1 MVRGGGAVKRL
12 GPWARVV
19 AKGALMLAVFEIGG
33 SRMRAATSP
42 APGRVDALAEVA
54 TPAGDFAAFGAALA
68 GMIPPG
74 ARGVALSVAGVE
86 DPATG
91 RMTCANIPAI
101 HGRALAEDLRALLG
115 LPVVLANDADCFALA
130 EAVAGAGRGAR
141 VVMGVIIGT
150 GLGGGIVV
158 DGRILP
164 GAGEWGHGPVLGAP
178 VAGAAIPVL
187 PCPCGQAGCAETLG
201 SARGIERLH
210 AHLTG
215 VALDAP
221 AIVAGA
227 PRTVDVWAAMLAGPL
242 AMLMNTLAPG
252 AVPLGGGLGRAPGI
266 AERLDVAVR
275 ARMLRDPGP
284 GLIRRAQVPGEPGL
298 HGAAALG
305 WATFGG

>member
-1 MVRGGGAVKRL
+1 
-12 GPWARVV
+12 
-19 AKGALMLAVFEIGG
+19 MLAVFEIGG
-33 SRMRAATSP
+33 SRMRAAASP

-54 TPAGDFAAFGAALA
+54 TPTGDFAGFVAAMSGL
-68 GMIPPG
+68 IPRG
-74 ARGVALSVAGVE
+74 ARGVAVSVAGVA
-86 DPATG
+86 DPVTG

-101 HGRALAEDLRALLG
+101 HGRALVADLTAALG
-115 LPVVLANDADCFALA
+115 LPVVAANDADCFALA
-130 EAVAGAGRGAR
+130 EAVAGAGVGHR
-141 VVMGVIIGT
+141 VVMGIIIGT

-178 VAGAAIPVL
+178 VLGAAIPVL

-221 AIVAGA
+221 AIARGA
-227 PRTVDVWAAMLAGPL
+227 TRTLEVWAAMLAGPL
-242 AMLMNTLAPG
+242 AMLMNTLGPS
-252 AVPLGGGLGRAPGI
+252 AVPVGGGLGRAPGI

-305 WATFGG
+305 WDTFGG

>member
-1 MVRGGGAVKRL
+1 
-12 GPWARVV
+12 
-19 AKGALMLAVFEIGG
+19 MLALFEIGG
-33 SRMRAATSP
+33 SRMRAAASP
-42 APGRVDALAEVA
+42 APGRVEPLAEVA
-54 TPAGDFAAFGAALA
+54 TPAGDFAGFAAAMA

-74 ARGVALSVAGVE
+74 ARGVALSVAGAA
-86 DPATG
+86 DPVTG
-91 RMTCANIPAI
+91 RMTSANIPAI
-101 HGRALAEDLRALLG
+101 HGRALAADLTAALG
-115 LPVVLANDADCFALA
+115 LPVVMTNDADCFALA

-141 VVMGVIIGT
+141 VVLGLIIGT

-164 GAGEWGHGPVLGAP
+164 GAGGEWGHGPVLGAP
-178 VAGAAIPVL
+178 VMGAPIPVL

-210 AHLTG
+210 THLTG
-215 VALDAP
+215 AALEAP

-227 PRTVDVWAAMLAGPL
+227 ARTVEVWAAMLAGPL
-242 AMLMNTLAPG
+242 AMLLNTLGPG

-266 AERLDVAVR
+266 AERLDAAVR

-284 GLIRRAQVPGEPGL
+284 GLIRRAQVAGEPGL

-305 WATFGG
+305 WAAFGG